1 MAVLFRGT
9 DRRLALFFGAP
20 KPNPSAVTCRERRME
35 PDFPQRS
42 SAFLGLIRFRRRG
55 LRLRRSEYPALLS
68 SHTRLRAGPF
78 TWCRLPADAI
88 LCDQRDAQRDRV
100 LCDVEQEAQRRYLR
114 ALLDD
119 VAQGSLEQS
128 LLDGPGSVCV
138 RHLSRVFVLAGER
151 LPLKLIDAARE
162 AYTDLEADLGRYV
175 RHSDYRFR
183 NEPWGKERDS
193 WKRVVIRMFGERRV

>member
-1 MAVLFRGT
+1 MACFVSVGGGSDFAG
-9 DRRLALFFGAP
+9 
-20 KPNPSAVTCRERRME
+20 PNI
-35 PDFPQRS
+35 
-42 SAFLGLIRFRRRG
+42 L
-55 LRLRRSEYPALLS
+55 ALLS
-68 SHTRLRAGPF
+68 SHTHLRAGPF

-100 LCDVEQEAQRRYLR
+100 LCDVEQEAQRRYLN
-114 ALLDD
+114 ALLDG
-119 VAQGSLEQS
+119 VEQGSLEQS

-138 RHLSRVFVLAGER
+138 RHLSRAFVLAGER
-151 LPLKLIDAARE
+151 LPLTLIDATRE
-162 AYTDLEADLGRYV
+162 ALTDLEADLGRYV